1 MKQAITWI
9 LRLVAGALAMLAF
22 GTAHTQTP
30 SSTPVTL
37 GVTVSDKAAVSA
49 AKRVH
54 RRARMVNGATR
65 AEEPLS
71 DAQAQALA
79 SATNARSN
87 SDKGAGVRYPGDL
100 FYLGGQTVQR
110 AQSHNIYINARGACR
125 APGCWGDPE
134 QFLQDLATSDFI
146 HVTDQYTGL
155 SSSRRYT
162 LGHSYAVA
170 YPTAS
175 PAYTDDDMLTIAH
188 AAALASGQSGYG
200 HIYHLFLTPGTDE
213 CFDNTYSVCYS
224 PDNPATWFFCAY
236 HGSVDFPDV
245 GHVLYSVEPYQKVA
259 GCWVQ
264 AGTPNGRLIDSTND
278 VLSHELFETI
288 TDPDGDGWWQYYG
301 GGMFGQEIGDECVF
315 LTHNGDQ
322 SSAPFIFRMGG
333 QRYATQPEYDNS
345 AHGCT
350 VGSSQN

>member
-125 APGCWGDPE
+125 APGSC
-134 QFLQDLATSDFI
+134 
-146 HVTDQYTGL
+146 
-155 SSSRRYT
+155 
-162 LGHSYAVA
+162 
-170 YPTAS
+170 
-175 PAYTDDDMLTIAH
+175 
-188 AAALASGQSGYG
+188 
-200 HIYHLFLTPGTDE
+200 
-213 CFDNTYSVCYS
+213 
-224 PDNPATWFFCAY
+224 
-236 HGSVDFPDV
+236 
-245 GHVLYSVEPYQKVA
+245 
-259 GCWVQ
+259 
-264 AGTPNGRLIDSTND
+264 
-278 VLSHELFETI
+278 
-288 TDPDGDGWWQYYG
+288 
-301 GGMFGQEIGDECVF
+301 
-315 LTHNGDQ
+315 
-322 SSAPFIFRMGG
+322 
-333 QRYATQPEYDNS
+333 
-345 AHGCT
+345 
-350 VGSSQN
+350 